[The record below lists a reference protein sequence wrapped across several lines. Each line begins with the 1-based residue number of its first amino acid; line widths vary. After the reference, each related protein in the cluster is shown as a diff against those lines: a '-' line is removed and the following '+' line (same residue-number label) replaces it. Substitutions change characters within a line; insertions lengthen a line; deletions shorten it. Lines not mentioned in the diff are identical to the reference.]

1 MSSSARKL
9 LRLLD
14 ANLEKP
20 FLVVGMLLMIGII
33 TYQTVYRY
41 SITELLALLDG
52 PRFSAWLGSFLPVGR
67 IRETVSH

>member
-1 MSSSARKL
+1 MSSSARKF

-20 FLVVGMLLMIGII
+20 FLVAGMLLMIVII

-41 SITELLALLDG
+41 SITELLGLLD
-52 PRFSAWLGSFLPVGR
+52 
-67 IRETVSH
+67 